1 MSKKTQKLH
10 VKDLLDVL
18 IYVLFA
24 SVLLPIIATQV
35 NTMEDDANFSK
46 TEILLVALITL
57 FVVIGVVYGIIKTI
71 L

>member
-1 MSKKTQKLH
+1 MAGHKLH

-24 SVLLPIIATQV
+24 SVLLPIIAVQV
-35 NTMEDDANFSK
+35 NAMEDDGNFSV
-46 TEILLVALITL
+46 TEVLLIGLITL

>member
-1 MSKKTQKLH
+1 MSKKLH

-46 TEILLVALITL
+46 TEILLIALITL

>member
-1 MSKKTQKLH
+1 MAGYKLH

-24 SVLLPIIATQV
+24 SVLLPIIAVQI
-35 NTMEDDANFSK
+35 NGMEDDTNFTA
-46 TEILLVALITL
+46 TEILLIGLITL

>member
-1 MSKKTQKLH
+1 MAGHKLH

-24 SVLLPIIATQV
+24 SVLLPIIAVQV
-35 NTMEDDANFSK
+35 KGMDNNANFSQ
-46 TEILLVALITL
+46 TEILLIGLITL

>member
-1 MSKKTQKLH
+1 MAHKLH

-24 SVLLPIIATQV
+24 SVLLPIIAVQI
-35 NTMEDDANFSK
+35 NGMEGDANFSP
-46 TEILLVALITL
+46 TEILLIGLITL

>member
-1 MSKKTQKLH
+1 VPKGKVT
-10 VKDLLDVL
+10 VKSLLDIL

-35 NTMEDDANFSK
+35 NTMDEDDENFSA
-46 TEILLVALITL
+46 TEMLLIGLITT
-57 FVVIGVVYGIIKTI
+57 FIVIGVVYGIVKTI

>member
-1 MSKKTQKLH
+1 MAHKLH

-24 SVLLPIIATQV
+24 SVLLPIIAVQI
-35 NTMEDDANFSK
+35 NGMEDDVNFST
-46 TEILLVALITL
+46 TEVLLIGLITL

>member
-1 MSKKTQKLH
+1 MAKGKVT
-10 VKDLLDVL
+10 VKSLLDIL

-35 NTMEDDANFSK
+35 NTMDSDKKNFTA
-46 TEILLVALITL
+46 TEILLIGLITT
-57 FVVIGVVYGIIKTI
+57 FIVIGVVYGIVKTI

>member
-46 TEILLVALITL
+46 TEILLIALITL

>member
-1 MSKKTQKLH
+1 MGKKLH

-35 NTMEDDANFSK
+35 NTMESDANFSA
-46 TEILLVALITL
+46 TEILLIALITL

>member
-1 MSKKTQKLH
+1 
-10 VKDLLDVL
+10 LDVL

-24 SVLLPIIATQV
+24 SVLLPIIAVQI
-35 NTMEDDANFSK
+35 NGMEDDANFST
-46 TEILLVALITL
+46 TEVLLIGLITL

>member
-1 MSKKTQKLH
+1 MPKGKVT
-10 VKDLLDVL
+10 VKSLLDIL

-35 NTMEDDANFSK
+35 NTMDEDDENFSA
-46 TEILLVALITL
+46 TEMLLIGLITT
-57 FVVIGVVYGIIKTI
+57 FIVIGVVYGIVKTI

>member
-1 MSKKTQKLH
+1 MAKGNVT
-10 VKDLLDVL
+10 VKSLLDIL

-35 NTMEDDANFSK
+35 NTMEEEENFSA
-46 TEILLVALITL
+46 TEILLVGLITT
-57 FVVIGVVYGIIKTI
+57 FIVIGVVYGIVKSI